1 MRSPHETAPQRTL
14 RVSAGKAYASGHQC
28 QPCPIRVV
36 PSMMHK

>member
-14 RVSAGKAYASGHQC
+14 RVSAGKAYAFGHQC
-28 QPCPIRVV
+28 QIRVV